1 MDELWYIQTK
11 KTMGYQ
17 LMKTYRKRKCI
28 SLRERSQYEE
38 TINCISAIGHSTK
51 GKTMNT
57 VKLWLGG
64 QVSNK
69 YTKQDF
75 QNSENTMCDTVI
87 LDTCHSIL
95 VRTTEYKTRVNPD
108 VNYGLQV
115 TMSAYVQFQ

>member
-1 MDELWYIQTK
+1 
-11 KTMGYQ
+11 MGYQ
-17 LMKTYRKRKCI
+17 LMKAYRKRKCI
-28 SLRERSQYEE
+28 ALRERSQYEE
-38 TINCISAIGHSTK
+38 TIYCISAIGHSTK
-51 GKTMNT
+51 GKTMNI

-115 TMSAYVQFQ
+115 TMSAYAQFQ